1 MLLHMRVMHRFNPGP
16 GIADFWEQFRKPQ
29 PYRWPIMAL
38 SAAPI
43 ALVLYWATE
52 ETVYVPPRP
61 PEVTYITTFA
71 DGRTD
76 AEIMA
81 SNEANQARND
91 EIRAQIEEL
100 EEQKRD
106 MYRALGRA
114 TGIDVDAMEAEIE
127 ADRAREEAA
136 RESARNARLNAGNT
150 DVESE

>member
-1 MLLHMRVMHRFNPGP
+1 MLALMRVMQRFNPGP

-29 PYRWPIMAL
+29 PYRWPILAV

-71 DGRTD
+71 EGRSD
-76 AEIMA
+76 SEIMA

-100 EEQKRD
+100 EEQKRE

-114 TGIDVDAMEAEIE
+114 TGIDVDAMEAQIE

-136 RESARNARLNAGNT
+136 RTAARNRAGSAGST